1 MPQPQIIGYGRA
13 SAPNEQTDSVSLPAQ
28 ESAVRAWCEQR
39 NFQLL
44 AWVADDGVS
53 GSVPIRERCH
63 GKMAIDQ
70 CEIRRLQLVVHA
82 LDRAFRR
89 LSDYATT
96 TEFLLEHG
104 SNFLSVTEPF
114 DLTTTP
120 GRMFGAML
128 AAMAEFRRNTDSDQ
142 IRSRKAQR
150 KKMGLRSN
158 NVAEYGFEHYD
169 TGRVTDK
176 VVAIIGERP
185 CQAELQL
192 IRVVLDFKSHHY
204 SLAQIAE
211 KLNTGG
217 FKTRHGGEWSK
228 GTVNDLV
235 KSGKERLKRAREMGK
250 ETIATGKESD
260 GTNLQAD

>member
-1 MPQPQIIGYGRA
+1 VPPAQVIGYGRA
-13 SAPNEQTDSVSLPAQ
+13 SAPNEQTDSVSLQAQ
-28 ESAVRAWCEQR
+28 ESAVRSWCEQR
-39 NFQLL
+39 SFTLIT
-44 AWVADDGVS
+44 WVADDGVS
-53 GSVPIRERCH
+53 GSVPIRVRDQ
-63 GKMAIDQ
+63 GRLAIAE
-70 CEIRRLQLVVHA
+70 CEVRRLPLVVHA

-96 TEFLLEHG
+96 TESLLEHG

-150 KKMGLRSN
+150 RAMGLRSN

-176 VVAIIGERP
+176 GAPIIGERP
-185 CQAELQL
+185 CEAELAL
-192 IRVVLDFKSHHY
+192 IRRVLDLRSHGY
-204 SLAQIAE
+204 SLGKIARRLME
-211 KLNTGG
+211 DGSP
-217 FKTRHGGEWSK
+217 TRHGREWSK
-228 GTVNDLV
+228 GAVNDLV
-235 KSGKERLKRAREMGK
+235 RSGRERLKRAREMGSVAAADNK
-250 ETIATGKESD
+250 EG
-260 GTNLQAD
+260 